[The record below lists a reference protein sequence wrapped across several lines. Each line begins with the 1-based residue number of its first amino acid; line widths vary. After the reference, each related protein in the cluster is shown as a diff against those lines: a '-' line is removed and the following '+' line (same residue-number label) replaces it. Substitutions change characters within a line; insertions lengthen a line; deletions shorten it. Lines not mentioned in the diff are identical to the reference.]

1 MEVVRK
7 NENNSKQ
14 INLYIFVHIVMCI
27 NRNKYVTVYYICI
40 CGRENT
46 LLVNIYKYLCV
57 YVILM
62 ETDGITRRRSQ

>member
-27 NRNKYVTVYYICI
+27 NRNKYVTVYYIC
-40 CGRENT
+40 GRETT

-62 ETDGITRRRSQ
+62 ETDGNTRRWSQ